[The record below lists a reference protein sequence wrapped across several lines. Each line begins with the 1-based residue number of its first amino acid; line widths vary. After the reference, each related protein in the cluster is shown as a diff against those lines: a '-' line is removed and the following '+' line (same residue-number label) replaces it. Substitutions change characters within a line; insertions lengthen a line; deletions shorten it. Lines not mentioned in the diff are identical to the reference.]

1 MQRRAFL
8 VVVSIVA
15 CGTVL
20 GAQDWPQWRG
30 PARDGAIPAAGV
42 PSAWPASFARVWR
55 TDVGEGYASP
65 IVSGGRVFVHSRTDP
80 DEVLTALDLAT
91 GKVVWQQR
99 YAAAFAKNS
108 YATSMAKGPNAT
120 PLAAGGRVFTLGV
133 TGILTAWEAATG
145 RQVWR
150 QDYSS
155 RVDSTKLFCGTA
167 ASPLLVS
174 GALVVQVGSDTKGGQ
189 ILALDPATGATR
201 WTWTGL
207 GPGYASPVV
216 VSPGGTAQLVT
227 LTEGSVIGLD
237 PATGKELWA
246 AAFPDD
252 WHENIVT
259 PVWTGT
265 HLIVSGV
272 RQGTH
277 AYAIEKSGTTWRA
290 TQAWRNAAVT
300 MYMTT
305 PVVGDG
311 LIYGLSSKQRG
322 QFVALDAKTGEIKW
336 TTQGREGEFASL
348 LLTPSHLVALVNGGD
363 LIVARR
369 GGTAFV
375 SEKRY
380 TVAESPTWTMPV
392 FLGRDLLVRDATGV
406 MRLAGK

>member
-1 MQRRAFL
+1 ML
-8 VVVSIVA
+8 VLFTVVTSGA
-15 CGTVL
+15 VL
-20 GAQDWPQWRG
+20 VAQDWPQWRG
-30 PARDGAIPAAGV
+30 PSRDGAVAAANV
-42 PSAWPASFARVWR
+42 PSAWPASFSRAWR

-80 DEVLTALDLAT
+80 QEVVTALDLAT
-91 GKVVWQQR
+91 GAIVWQQR
-99 YAAAFAKNS
+99 YAASFNKNS

-133 TGILTAWEAATG
+133 TGILTAWDAATG

-155 RVDSTKLFCGTA
+155 RIDTSKLFCGTA

-189 ILALDPATGATR
+189 MFALDPATGAIR

-216 VSPGGTAQLVT
+216 IDAGGTAQIVT
-227 LTEGSVIGLD
+227 LTEGSIVSLD
-237 PATGKELWA
+237 PANGKQLWSA
-246 AAFPDD
+246 PFPDD

-265 HLIVSGV
+265 HLVVSAQ

-277 AYAIEKSGTTWRA
+277 AYVIGKTGA

-300 MYMTT
+300 MYMST
-305 PVVGDG
+305 PVTGDG

-322 QFVALDAKTGEIKW
+322 QFVALDAKTGDLKW
-336 TTQGREGEFASL
+336 STGGREGEHASF
-348 LLTPSHLVALVNGGD
+348 LLTPAHLVVLVNGGD

-369 GGTAFV
+369 GSAAFV

-380 TVAESPTWTMPV
+380 TVAESPTWAMPV
-392 FLGRDLLVRDATGV
+392 LLGRDLIVRDATGV